1 MAVTMLKCPVTTSHL
16 SCWYRLAPRHPWL
29 LHHHLSIGQH
39 CLQSQRPPQPPLSGE
54 QTPLPHPVSLP
65 ELNSTNC
72 TSAHIDAVFGPVCYL
87 QSRAYQCITE
97 HVKST
102 ILRKHNEGSLS
113 SGKQE
118 LLVSLSK
125 VPPLVAFMHEI
136 TTSSSEYWVDPMVPG
151 IVHLWAAF
159 LIH

>member
-1 MAVTMLKCPVTTSHL
+1 MLKCPVTTSHL

-65 ELNSTNC
+65 ELNATNC
-72 TSAHIDAVFGPVCYL
+72 TSAHIDAVFGPVSYL
-87 QSRAYQCITE
+87 QSPARRCIAE
-97 HVKST
+97 HA
-102 ILRKHNEGSLS
+102 LRRHNEGSFS

-118 LLVSLSK
+118 LLVSLPK
-125 VPPLVAFMHEI
+125 VPPLVAFMHEVM
-136 TTSSSEYWVDPMVPG
+136 TSSAENLVDPMAPG
-151 IVHLWAAF
+151 TEHL
-159 LIH
+159 